1 MFTNLSSLL
10 FFDGGMGTQLQAAGL
25 KPGELP
31 ETWNITHPDQVRAV
45 HERYLAAGA
54 DFVTTNTFG
63 ANRRRLGDSLAE
75 TVAAAV
81 RIAREAVAKAG
92 HGRVA
97 LDLGPTGMLLEPMGE
112 LPFEEAVSLFREV
125 AALGQAA
132 GADLILIETMAD
144 PGEMKAAVL
153 GAKEGAKLPV
163 LATMTADIDGR
174 LLTGGTVEAMAVMLD
189 GLGVSA
195 LGLNCGLGGK
205 QMLPLVRRI
214 RRVTDKPLMVQA
226 NAGLPVLVNG
236 KTVFPDDPDTFAQH
250 ARSLA
255 ENGVHILGGCCGTT
269 PEHIRAMRELCRNVI
284 PQPIPPVGGSWI
296 ASGAMAIDWHERPVI
311 VGERINPT
319 GKKLLKEALRSGD
332 EGYIMREAVA
342 QQEAG
347 AHALDVN
354 VGLPGLDEAAWMTRA
369 VRAVQRV
376 STLPVQIDSA
386 DPAALEAG
394 MRAVIGKPLVNSV
407 SGKQETLDTILPLVK
422 KYGGCVV
429 GLLLDENGIPETVEG
444 RMAIARRIAESCD
457 AHGIPRRDVLLDA
470 LAMTISTGADNA
482 MITLE
487 TIRRIK
493 SELGMGTILG
503 VSNVSF
509 GLPARPQ
516 LTAAFLT
523 SALTAGLD
531 AAIAN
536 PLSAEAMDGFAC
548 GLALSGRDPSCAGYI
563 ARFADRSAQKPA
575 AQTLTLDAAV
585 YQGLADDAANLAK
598 SLLEDGCAPLAVVE
612 ERMLPALTRVG
623 DDYERGKLF
632 LPQLVMAAQ
641 AAQAAFAVLEQ
652 AMAASGSAR
661 EKAGTIAIATVEGDV
676 HDIGKNIVRVLLSSY
691 GFDVIDLGR
700 NVTPEAILDCVRG
713 HSLTLVGLSALMTTT
728 VPAMERT
735 IALLRREAPGCRIMV
750 GGAVLTEDMAH
761 QIGADAYA
769 ADAMAAVRTAQ
780 RLIHTEDT
788 EE

>member
-226 NAGLPVLVNG
+226 NAGLPVLVDG
-236 KTVFPDDPDTFAQH
+236 KTVFPDDPDTFARH

-269 PEHIRAMRELCRNVI
+269 PEHIRAMCELCRDVI

-296 ASGAMAIDWHERPVI
+296 ASGAMAVDWRERPII

-319 GKKLLKEALRSGD
+319 GKKILKEALRQGD
-332 EGYIMREAVA
+332 EGYIMREAVS
-342 QQEAG
+342 QQESG

-407 SGKQETLDTILPLVK
+407 SGKQETLDAILPLVK

-575 AQTLTLDAAV
+575 AQALTLDAAV
-585 YQGLADDAANLAK
+585 YQGLGDDAAALAK
-598 SLLEDGCAPLAVVE
+598 SLLADGCAPLAVVE